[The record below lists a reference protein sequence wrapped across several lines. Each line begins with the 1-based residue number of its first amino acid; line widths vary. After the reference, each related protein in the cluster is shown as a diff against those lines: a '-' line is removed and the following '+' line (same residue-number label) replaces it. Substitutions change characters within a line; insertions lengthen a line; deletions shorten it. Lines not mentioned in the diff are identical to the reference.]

1 MDNLTH
7 TLLGAALAESGLR
20 RKTPLATATL
30 LIGANLPDVDGILYW
45 VARPDLAYGF
55 RRGWTH
61 GVLTLAVWPFVLT
74 AAMLAWDRWV
84 RGRRHPDAK
93 PAVGATLLWL
103 ALLAVCTHLLLDWFN
118 TYGIRWLM
126 PFSRRW
132 FYGDVL
138 FIVDPWVWLALG
150 VGWWASRRRRASGAP
165 GAGRPAR
172 WALAV
177 AGAYVLLTG
186 LSGVA
191 AREVARDA
199 LATRGYAPTRVMAG
213 PEPLTP
219 FRRQIVA
226 DVGPG
231 YVLGTVDWLRRPRF
245 VADGSL
251 IQKGDGASE
260 VAAAER
266 TPQGEAFIHWARF
279 PFFVVERGP
288 TGTVVRMVDARYT
301 LDPDARFGTLSV
313 PVGALSVALPAR

>member
-7 TLLGAALAESGLR
+7 TLLGAALAEAGLR

-45 VARPDLAYGF
+45 VASPDSAYGF

-61 GVLTLAVWPFVLT
+61 GVLALAVWPFVLT

-84 RGRRHPDAK
+84 RRRRHPETA
-93 PAVGATLLWL
+93 PALGGTLLWL
-103 ALLAVCTHLLLDWFN
+103 ALLAVCTHPLLDWFN

-138 FIVDPWVWLALG
+138 FIADPWVWLALG
-150 VGWWASRRRRASGAP
+150 LGWWASRRRRAAGAP

-172 WALAV
+172 LALAV
-177 AGAYVLLTG
+177 TAAYVLLMG
-186 LSGVA
+186 ASGAA
-191 AREVARDA
+191 ARQVARGA
-199 LATRGYAPTRVMAG
+199 LAARGYVEPRVMAG

-231 YVLGTVDWLRRPRF
+231 YLLGTVDWLRRPLF
-245 VADGSL
+245 VAEGSL
-251 IQKGDGASE
+251 IVKGDGAPE

-266 TPQGEAFIHWARF
+266 TPRGEAFVRWARF
-279 PFFVVERGP
+279 PFFLVERGP
-288 TGTVVRMVDARYT
+288 AGTVVRMVDARYT
-301 LDPDARFGTLSV
+301 LDPDARFAALSV
-313 PVGALSVALPAR
+313 PVGALTVAVPAR

>member
-7 TLLGAALAESGLR
+7 TLLGAALAQAGLR
-20 RKTPLATATL
+20 RKTPLATAAL

-45 VARPDLAYGF
+45 VARPDSAYGF

-61 GVLTLAVWPFVLT
+61 GVLAVAVWPFVLT
-74 AAMLAWDRWV
+74 ALLLAWDRWV
-84 RGRRHPDAK
+84 RRRRHPEAP
-93 PAVGATLLWL
+93 PAVAGTLLWL
-103 ALLAVCTHLLLDWFN
+103 ALLAVATHPLLDWLN
-118 TYGIRWLM
+118 TYGVRWLM

-150 VGWWASRRRRASGAP
+150 LGWWASRRRWARGDA

-177 AGAYVLLTG
+177 TAAYVLLMG
-186 LSGVA
+186 ASGIA
-191 AREVARDA
+191 ARQVASEA
-199 LATRGYAPTRVMAG
+199 LAAGGHAGARVMAG

-226 DVGPG
+226 DIGTG

-245 VADGSL
+245 VPEGSL
-251 IQKGDGASE
+251 VAKGDRAPE
-260 VAAAER
+260 VARATR
-266 TPQGEAFIHWARF
+266 TPGGEAFVQWARF
-279 PFFVVERGP
+279 PFFIVEGAP
-288 TGTVVRMVDARYT
+288 GATVVRMVDARYT
-301 LDPDARFGTLSV
+301 LDPDARFGALTV
-313 PVGALSVALPAR
+313 PVSAR